1 MFSTSIFVAAL
12 AFAAPF
18 VVRADVTPTG
28 PAPGA
33 VYDEGAPCPITWKGD
48 TSSTT
53 LWKNMAIQLM
63 TGSNLNVLFIT
74 TVATGQDGT
83 IDGQFTYPCPKV
95 TPNSAI
101 YFYQFN
107 APNALNTTFTT
118 RFAIA
123 TTAGLTTPP
132 ANATQPN
139 GDPIPWGVGALDNL
153 ADTVPQPS
161 FVSGISMPTSTAA
174 NASSLV
180 PSSTTA
186 SDSASSSLSNVV
198 TSAGLLTPLPTS
210 QTASP
215 TPQFTTMTSGAMTG
229 FDIRVL
235 GAAAAAAATLALSFV
250 W

>member
-1 MFSTSIFVAAL
+1 MFFTRTFVAAL

-53 LWKNMAIQLM
+53 VWKNMAIQLM

-74 TVATGQDGT
+74 TVATDQDGT

-107 APNALNTTFTT
+107 APNAPNTTYTT

-139 GDPIPWGVGALDNL
+139 GDAIPWGVGALDNPV
-153 ADTVPQPS
+153 DTVPQPS
-161 FVSGISMPTSTAA
+161 FVSGISMPSATAA
-174 NASSLV
+174 NSSSLG

-186 SDSASSSLSNVV
+186 SASSTLTNVV
-198 TSAGLLTPLPTS
+198 TSASPLTPLPTS

-215 TPQFTTMTSGAMTG
+215 TPQFTTITSGAMTG